1 MTQAEVDALSDED
14 IAVLERAT
22 QKLANEVQ
30 RQGAAY
36 QRQADR
42 LRKAI
47 KRRKDREQVPS
58 HVLLLRQAAEAQRA
72 AVGPD
77 SKLAAEIDALLAGEE
92 RAA

>member
-1 MTQAEVDALSDED
+1 MSKTPTMTQADVDSLSDAE
-14 IAVLERAT
+14 IAALERVT

-47 KRRKDREQVPS
+47 KRRK
-58 HVLLLRQAAEAQRA
+58 
-72 AVGPD
+72 
-77 SKLAAEIDALLAGEE
+77 E
-92 RAA
+92 RACAT

>member
-1 MTQAEVDALSDED
+1 MREQAAMTQAEVDGLSDDE
-14 IAVLERAT
+14 IAALERVT

-47 KRRKDREQVPS
+47 KRRK
-58 HVLLLRQAAEAQRA
+58 
-72 AVGPD
+72 
-77 SKLAAEIDALLAGEE
+77 E
-92 RAA
+92 RV

>member
-1 MTQAEVDALSDED
+1 MSKTPTMTQAEVDALSDED

-47 KRRKDREQVPS
+47 KRRK
-58 HVLLLRQAAEAQRA
+58 
-72 AVGPD
+72 
-77 SKLAAEIDALLAGEE
+77 E

>member
-47 KRRKDREQVPS
+47 KRRK
-58 HVLLLRQAAEAQRA
+58 
-72 AVGPD
+72 
-77 SKLAAEIDALLAGEE
+77 E
-92 RAA
+92 RTCAI